1 MKTKKIVV
9 ISGIVV
15 LVLGLIAISQVN
27 SFGKNLESVFAE
39 KSYSQIEDYEVRNAG
54 GIIFLS
60 IKTKSDLPNSSE
72 DFEKSKVISFG
83 YAWLRPNNDDGSFAG
98 VFSNVHTIGG
108 FIGPWHSEL
117 VKLVPKDVSFC
128 LLSWPIVNEISAG
141 DNLVRTIL
149 SEDQL
154 DFSSHEIDTAV
165 SVVILEN
172 LSCGSGFEAK
182 IISEYKKN

>member
-1 MKTKKIVV
+1 MKTRKLAA

-15 LVLGLIAISQVN
+15 LFLGLIAISQTN
-27 SFGKNLESVFAE
+27 TFGKNLESIFAE

-54 GIIFLS
+54 GTIFFS
-60 IKTKSDLPNSSE
+60 IKTKSDLPNTSE

-83 YAWLRPNNDDGSFAG
+83 YAWLEQDNDGSLTG

-108 FIGPWHSEL
+108 FIGPWHSEI
-117 VKLVPKDVSFC
+117 VRLVPNDDGFC
-128 LLSWPIVNEISAG
+128 LFSEPMINEVSAG

-154 DFSSHEIDTAV
+154 DFSSHEIDRAV
-165 SVVILEN
+165 SIVILEN
-172 LSCGSGFEAK
+172 LSCSSGFEAK
-182 IISEYKKN
+182 IISEHKKS

>member
-1 MKTKKIVV
+1 MKTKKLAA

-15 LVLGLIAISQVN
+15 LVLVLIAISQTN
-27 SFGKNLESVFAE
+27 PSGKNLESVFAE
-39 KSYSQIEDYEVRNAG
+39 KSYSQIEDFEIRNTG
-54 GIIFLS
+54 GTIFFS
-60 IKTKSDLPNSSE
+60 IKTKSDLPNTSE

-83 YAWLRPNNDDGSFAG
+83 YAWLEQDNDGSLTG
-98 VFSNVHTIGG
+98 VFSNVHTIGA
-108 FIGPWHSEL
+108 FGPWHSEI
-117 VKLVPKDVSFC
+117 VRFVPNDDGFC
-128 LLSWPIVNEISAG
+128 LFSEPMINEVSAG

-154 DFSSHEIDTAV
+154 DFSSHEIDRAV

-182 IISEYKKN
+182 IISEHRKR